1 MRILHTSDWHLG
13 RALCGQRLLDD
24 QAFVLDQLTR
34 IADDFH
40 PDAVLVAGDVY
51 DRAVPAP
58 DAVQLLDD
66 VVTRLVLDRGIHVFL
81 IAGNHDSGTRLS
93 FGARLLARGKLHLI
107 GSLRE
112 GPSVVVLPDDY
123 GDVSICTV
131 PYAEPMLAAD
141 ELDCPSICDHD
152 TAMRAAVERV
162 RAAAPAGRTVLM
174 THAFVA
180 GGEISESER
189 TLTVGGAGT
198 VAADAFDGFTYVAL
212 GHLHRAQALADT
224 VRYSGSILKYSFSEE
239 HHAKSVE
246 LVEIDAQGG
255 CRIERVPLVARRDVR
270 TIQGRFDDLMR
281 TPDAIGRNDL
291 IGVELLDSEPILD
304 GKLRLSEIYPNVLQ
318 VRQPNFLHTGGT
330 VQGTDTST
338 MDDATLFASFF
349 QQVMGRALTAEE
361 AAEFASVHDEVSMQ
375 EREVTA

>member
-1 MRILHTSDWHLG
+1 MRIIHTSDWHLG
-13 RALCGQRLLDD
+13 RSLCGERLLDD
-24 QAFVLDQLTR
+24 QAYVLEQLTR

-51 DRAVPAP
+51 DRAVPGP

-66 VVTRLVLDRGIHVFL
+66 VVTRLALERGIQVFL

-93 FGARLLARGKLHLI
+93 FGARLMARGNLHLV

-112 GPSVVVLPDDY
+112 GPSVVRLRDDD
-123 GDVSICTV
+123 GDVAVCTV

-141 ELDCPSICDHD
+141 ELNCPSICDHD

-162 RAAAPAGRTVLM
+162 RAAAPAGRSVLM

-212 GHLHRAQALADT
+212 GHLHRAQALTET

-246 LVEIDAQGG
+246 LVEIDGPGG
-255 CRIERVPLVARRDVR
+255 CRIERVPLTPRRDVR
-270 TIQGRFDDLMR
+270 TMQGRFDDLMR
-281 TPDAIGRNDL
+281 APGSVGRNDL
-291 IGVELLDSEPILD
+291 IGIDLLDSEPILD
-304 GKLRLSEIYPNVLQ
+304 AKLRLSEIYPNVLQ
-318 VRQPNFLHTGGT
+318 VRQANFLHTGGSGR
-330 VQGTDTST
+330 GTDTST
-338 MDDATLFASFF
+338 LDDAALFAAFF
-349 QQVMGRALTAEE
+349 QQVTGRELSTEE
-361 AAEFASVHDEVSMQ
+361 AAEFASVQDEVTMR
-375 EREVTA
+375 EREVVA

>member
-1 MRILHTSDWHLG
+1 MALAAGRAIRGRWLLHSESTLRGRAGTGDGHPALRAGGGSPRPSGTPPESGKHPQQHPFPLQTRNLATGSSCEPPGCVYWVHHLDFGKEEVLMRILHTSDWHLG
-13 RALCGQRLLDD
+13 RALCGERLLDD

-34 IADDFH
+34 IADDYH

-66 VVTRLVLDRGIHVFL
+66 VVTRLVLDGGIHVFL

-189 TLTVGGAGT
+189 
-198 VAADAFDGFTYVAL
+198 
-212 GHLHRAQALADT
+212 
-224 VRYSGSILKYSFSEE
+224 
-239 HHAKSVE
+239 KS
-246 LVEIDAQGG
+246 
-255 CRIERVPLVARRDVR
+255 
-270 TIQGRFDDLMR
+270 T
-281 TPDAIGRNDL
+281 
-291 IGVELLDSEPILD
+291 
-304 GKLRLSEIYPNVLQ
+304 RLN
-318 VRQPNFLHTGGT
+318 
-330 VQGTDTST
+330 
-338 MDDATLFASFF
+338 
-349 QQVMGRALTAEE
+349 
-361 AAEFASVHDEVSMQ
+361 
-375 EREVTA
+375 